1 MNVAKGRPVAHRWS
15 RAASAARLGMVLL
28 LLAALGCAANPRRPA
43 STSVPPQS
51 VDAAVN
57 AYTRGDCRESI
68 RLFSAAL
75 RGQEYPVLLNGLG
88 MAQLQCRQPQ
98 NAVDSLQRAVSLSP
112 DSAALHTNL
121 ATALFA
127 LGEYRKAER
136 EFDAALRLDSVNPE
150 ALVGKAGILLRKK
163 QPEKA
168 LKLLSQVSGNEAAAP
183 ETLYD
188 RALALYQMGL
198 AADAESILQ
207 RYADAYPHDAEAQNA
222 LGVVALGL
230 KKPDQAKAHLD
241 RAIALMPE
249 QGIYYYNRGAALKA
263 KKNFPA
269 AVEDYS
275 RAIAFMPELA
285 EAYVD
290 RGDLRLLL
298 REAEAGC
305 KDLKEACDLGQCERF
320 RKFQEA
326 GRCRA
331 EFWQ

>member
-1 MNVAKGRPVAHRWS
+1 M
-15 RAASAARLGMVLL
+15 
-28 LLAALGCAANPRRPA
+28 
-43 STSVPPQS
+43 
-51 VDAAVN
+51 
-57 AYTRGDCRESI
+57 
-68 RLFSAAL
+68 
-75 RGQEYPVLLNGLG
+75 
-88 MAQLQCRQPQ
+88 
-98 NAVDSLQRAVSLSP
+98 
-112 DSAALHTNL
+112 
-121 ATALFA
+121 
-127 LGEYRKAER
+127 
-136 EFDAALRLDSVNPE
+136 
-150 ALVGKAGILLRKK
+150 GKAGILLRKK

-275 RAIAFMPELA
+275 RAIAFYAGTGRSLCGSRRSAPFA
-285 EAYVD
+285 P
-290 RGDLRLLL
+290 
-298 REAEAGC
+298 EAEAGC
-305 KDLKEACDLGQCERF
+305 KDLKKPAIWASASAEENF
-320 RKFQEA
+320 RRPGA
-326 GRCRA
+326 AVRR
-331 EFWQ
+331 FWQ